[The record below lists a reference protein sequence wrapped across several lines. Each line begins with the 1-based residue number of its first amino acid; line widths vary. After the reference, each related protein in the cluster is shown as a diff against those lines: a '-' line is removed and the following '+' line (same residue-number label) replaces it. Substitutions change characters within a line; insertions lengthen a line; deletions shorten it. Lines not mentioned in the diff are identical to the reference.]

1 VYLTILFFLSD
12 SITRSANL
20 PIYLSPNQPIDQSAN
35 RPISQSTNQRKT
47 KNKIQEEI
55 ASVISLDNNPGKARL
70 YRTGRKR

>member
-12 SITRSANL
+12 SIAR
-20 PIYLSPNQPIDQSAN
+20 SAN

-55 ASVISLDNNPGKARL
+55 ASVISLAIILVKQGF
-70 YRTGRKR
+70 TGQAEKDRFPFPWE